1 MPESRCCRCM
11 ILFTKYPRYLELGV
25 ENMDF
30 KAVKW
35 WQAPI
40 DAAPSSSCP
49 CDISSSTL
57 HPPVRATVCQAYTR
71 VPLLLRTSALISPT
85 AAAVVCGRGQ
95 KMVLSR
101 MLSTLES
108 ILDVVRQ
115 EAARHFFCIIFA
127 MQTPQQ
133 STKRVNNI

>member
-1 MPESRCCRCM
+1 M

-71 VPLLLRTSALISPT
+71 VGSPAAEDICANIYLQLLLL
-85 AAAVVCGRGQ
+85 
-95 KMVLSR
+95 
-101 MLSTLES
+101 
-108 ILDVVRQ
+108 
-115 EAARHFFCIIFA
+115 
-127 MQTPQQ
+127 
-133 STKRVNNI
+133 